1 MKTKSNYS
9 NKKILVLGLAK
20 SGFAV
25 AKLLKE
31 MGSDVTVVDSNPLE
45 NNTEAQALIDA
56 GYKVITGSN
65 DANLIDDSDRKSTRL
80 NSSHS

>member
-1 MKTKSNYS
+1 MIAMKTKSNYS

-25 AKLLKE
+25 AKLLNK

-45 NNTEAQALIDA
+45 KK
-56 GYKVITGSN
+56 Y
-65 DANLIDDSDRKSTRL
+65 
-80 NSSHS
+80 